1 MLDNIPIYRAKSRTT
16 DLDTYGHLFKSQK
29 ATFIIPICEYN
40 EEIEEFDFIK
50 VFEPIFE
57 DTVAI
62 HFPNMLASDSD
73 RYLPNGEK
81 DLRIFASLQKDGKG
95 GDICESKWFNIDA
108 GLTVKT
114 ESVRY
119 SNNTML
125 QDGYNISRYE
135 YKKIIGIQ
143 E

>member
-1 MLDNIPIYRAKSRTT
+1 MLDYIPIYRAKKKDSDEYVEGYYVYAKWCNKHFIHSHNNDNIYEIDPTT
-16 DLDTYGHLFKSQK
+16 ISIHH
-29 ATFIIPICEYN
+29 
-40 EEIEEFDFIK
+40 
-50 VFEPIFE
+50 E
-57 DTVAI
+57 D
-62 HFPNMLASDSD
+62 MLASDTD

>member
-1 MLDNIPIYRAKSRTT
+1 MLDNIPIYRAKKKDSDEYVEGYYHSYKDNIITEDKVLHRIVQKDNPLYRFYDIDTT
-16 DLDTYGHLFKSQK
+16 TLS
-29 ATFIIPICEYN
+29 
-40 EEIEEFDFIK
+40 
-50 VFEPIFE
+50 
-57 DTVAI
+57 I

-73 RYLPNGEK
+73 RYFSNGEK

-135 YKKIIGIQ
+135 YKKIIGVQ